1 MLSSNTIAVLQHV
14 LRPETVMAL
23 ENVSFSDRA
32 KAIPGVIE
40 VSFSVDDVP
49 YAGDNPD
56 EDTIDVK
63 DCMRI
68 QPDTEE
74 RMIILGKHALVG
86 GLVYDHDSEHLNPC
100 EEGAANGNIYHGSTR
115 RGDAEEQGSF
125 YEALGFDG
133 DGNKDFACQSVRD
146 RLVKRVMKGIGND
159 LGVFS
164 RLIHRLRATGHE
176 VSKASLA
183 KVVEFAINQEGP
195 LYALDYLADTLY
207 GVPYWNRLDGKL
219 QDNLEPLADLFTES
233 QVEACWNEAYSAGEI
248 GNPFA
253 VELDIYEHGGVAY
266 SVSGTGMQCRWDT
279 SRGGAVW
286 VPDADALDNIKS
298 SVLSEL
304 GIGEVKWFGACG
316 SETDPLNA
324 RYSLDGEN
332 WIGEGMGWKW
342 RDALDQMIKASSAR
356 VSPEKLKS
364 LMQAEAV
371 RYCKSVLE
379 DYNNWANGYAYGVV
393 MYVIDRETGERIE
406 ADNDECWGYLGSQ
419 YAEDELESSMLA
431 KAISLGRTLH

>member
-1 MLSSNTIAVLQHV
+1 M
-14 LRPETVMAL
+14 
-23 ENVSFSDRA
+23 
-32 KAIPGVIE
+32 
-40 VSFSVDDVP
+40 
-49 YAGDNPD
+49 
-56 EDTIDVK
+56 
-63 DCMRI
+63 
-68 QPDTEE
+68 
-74 RMIILGKHALVG
+74 
-86 GLVYDHDSEHLNPC
+86 NPC

-115 RGDAEEQGSF
+115 RGDAEEQRIF

-164 RLIHRLRATGHE
+164 RLIHRLRATGRE
-176 VSKASLA
+176 VSKASLE

-233 QVEACWNEAYSAGEI
+233 QVEACWDEACSAGEI

-286 VPDADALDNIKS
+286 VPDEDALDNIKS

-342 RDALDQMIKASSAR
+342 REAQDQMIKASSAK

-371 RYCKSVLE
+371 RYCKSILE

-406 ADNDECWGYLGSQ
+406 ADDDECWGYLGSQ
-419 YAEDELESSMLA
+419 CAEDELESSMLA
-431 KAISLGRTLH
+431 KAIALGQTLH